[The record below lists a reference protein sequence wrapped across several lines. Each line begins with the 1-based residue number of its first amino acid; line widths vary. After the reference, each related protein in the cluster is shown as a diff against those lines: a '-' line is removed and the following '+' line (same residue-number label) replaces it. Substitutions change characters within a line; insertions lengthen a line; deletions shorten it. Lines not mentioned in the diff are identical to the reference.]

1 VQGNGGDLKI
11 GLPLQSVSES
21 DEEMFHQP
29 LRLSVV
35 IEAPLERVSEI
46 LDRNPDMKCLIT
58 NEWIYLMVMDPLKD
72 TEPKLFMPQSNL
84 TEVESNM
91 SAIS

>member
-1 VQGNGGDLKI
+1 
-11 GLPLQSVSES
+11 
-21 DEEMFHQP
+21 
-29 LRLSVV
+29 
-35 IEAPLERVSEI
+35 
-46 LDRNPDMKCLIT
+46 MKCLIT